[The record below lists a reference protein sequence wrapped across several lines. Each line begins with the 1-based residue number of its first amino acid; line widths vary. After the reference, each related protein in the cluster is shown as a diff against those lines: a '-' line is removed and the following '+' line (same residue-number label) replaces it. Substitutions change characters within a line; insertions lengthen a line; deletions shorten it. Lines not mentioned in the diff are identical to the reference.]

1 MVGTLKNTL
10 DASTQVEKPERT
22 RKGFLSEEAKKR
34 FLANPTRFPTDDE
47 WDDMRPIE
55 QHCFTMSLECD

>member
-1 MVGTLKNTL
+1 MVGTKNNM
-10 DASTQVEKPERT
+10 DATAQTEKPKET
-22 RKGFLSEEAKKR
+22 RKGFPSEEAKKK

-47 WDDMRPIE
+47 WDDMSPIE